1 MTAEVMRKVKKQSS
15 NNISIIITMF
25 TTFTSVI
32 ASIVL
37 IRTSINIIEAVMLQQ
52 PRSASMPPLFPS
64 PRNAKRY
71 SWIAVQELKL
81 NYSGS

>member
-15 NNISIIITMF
+15 NNISIIITIF

-37 IRTSINIIEAVMLQQ
+37 ILTSVNITEAVMLQQ
-52 PRSASMPPLFPS
+52 PRSASMPPLFAS
-64 PRNAKRY
+64 PGNARGITGLLFRN
-71 SWIAVQELKL
+71 L
-81 NYSGS
+81 N